1 MSTEE
6 TTSHEEHKHEV
17 KPMVP
22 IEQETWDRMTK
33 ARYHLFMEHPFFG
46 EIASYIRPKPS
57 MAIETA
63 CITNKGEF
71 LINPEFAN
79 KANAS
84 DFVFILA
91 HEAMHIVN
99 GTLDRFPKGGVH
111 QLWNAAGD
119 IAINYLIVN
128 AGISLPREEL
138 IKPLYKGFENFFG
151 QTHEEIYEK
160 LFKDAKKSLAKMKG
174 KWIDES
180 CTCEEFFDGMSE
192 AEKATWVQRISAAAE
207 SARQAGKLPGNME
220 HFLAKLTEP
229 KRNWKRILRLSVQS
243 CLKKA
248 FTWRKPNKRTMSM
261 NIITPGKISK
271 SPDVVVYIDT
281 SGSISDADMNE
292 ALSEMTGILQAAGG
306 TGTLILGDAVVYYF
320 GEVDKKQLMKLPV
333 QRGGTDFNP
342 VFEAIKE
349 HKLKPK
355 VFIGFSD
362 LCGPFPA
369 TPPEYSVLW
378 VKPSAY
384 QNGTA
389 PFGKIIDAVF
399 TKKD

>member
-6 TTSHEEHKHEV
+6 TTAHEEHKHEN

-33 ARYHLFMEHPFFG
+33 ARYHMFMEHPFFG

-57 MAIETA
+57 MALDTA

-79 KANAS
+79 KATSS

-91 HEAMHIVN
+91 HETMHIVN
-99 GTLDRFPKGGVH
+99 GTLDRFPTGGH
-111 QLWNAAGD
+111 HILWNMAGD

-128 AGISLPREEL
+128 AGINLPREEL
-138 IKPLYKGFENFFG
+138 IKPLYKGFEDLFG
-151 QTHEEIYEK
+151 KTHEEIYEE
-160 LFKDAKKSLAKMKG
+160 LMKDAKKSIAKGKG
-174 KWIDES
+174 KWFDSS
-180 CTCEEFFDGMSE
+180 CNAEEFCEGMSE
-192 AEKATWVQRISAAAE
+192 VDKTQWIQRISAAAE
-207 SARQAGKLPGNME
+207 SARTAGKLPGNME
-220 HFLAKLTEP
+220 HFIAKLSEP

-243 CLKKA
+243 CLKKG
-248 FTWRKPNKRTMSM
+248 FTWRRPNKRTMSM
-261 NIITPGKISK
+261 GIVTPGKNTK

-292 ALSEMTGILQAAGG
+292 ALSEVTGILQAAGG

-320 GEVDKKQLMKLPV
+320 GEIDRKSLTKLPV

-342 VFEAIKE
+342 VFEAIAEK
-349 HKLKPK
+349 KLKPK
-355 VFIGFSD
+355 VFIGFTD
-362 LCGPFPA
+362 LCGPFP
-369 TPPEYSVLW
+369 TNPPDYKVLW
-378 VKPSAY
+378 VRPSAY
-384 QNGTA
+384 QNVT
-389 PFGKIIDAVF
+389 PPWGKTIDAVF
-399 TKKD
+399 GKN

>member
-1 MSTEE
+1 MSEE
-6 TTSHEEHKHEV
+6 TTHTEECKHEV
-17 KPMVP
+17 KPLTP

-33 ARYHLFMEHPFFG
+33 ARYHMFMEHPFFG

-57 MAIETA
+57 NLMDTA

-71 LINPEFAN
+71 LIYPEFAN
-79 KANAS
+79 KATAS

-99 GTLDRFPKGGVH
+99 GTLDRFPKGGNQ

-128 AGISLPREEL
+128 AGINLPREEL
-138 IKPLYKGFENFFG
+138 IKPLYKGFEEYFG

-160 LFKDAKKSLAKMKG
+160 LMKNAKAAAAKMKG
-174 KWIDES
+174 KWVDES
-180 CTCEEFFDGMSE
+180 CTCEEFFEGMSE
-192 AEKATWVQRISAAAE
+192 GDKATWVQRISSAAE
-207 SARQAGKLPGNME
+207 SARQAGKLPGNLE
-220 HFLAKLTEP
+220 HFIAKLSEP

-243 CLKKA
+243 YLKKT

-261 NIITPGKISK
+261 NIVTPGRVGQA
-271 SPDVVVYIDT
+271 PEVVVYIDT
-281 SGSISDADMNE
+281 SGSISDANMNE
-292 ALSEMTGILQAAGG
+292 ALSEVTGILQAAGG
-306 TGTLILGDAVVYYF
+306 VGQLILGDAVVYYF
-320 GEVDKKQLMKLPV
+320 GEIDKKSLTKLPV

-342 VFEAIKE
+342 VFEAIEEK
-349 HKLKPK
+349 KLKPK

-369 TPPEYSVLW
+369 KEPPFKVLW
-378 VKPSAY
+378 VRPSSY
-384 QNGTA
+384 QTA
-389 PFGKIIDAVF
+389 TPPWGKTIDAVF
-399 TKKD
+399 GKN